1 MREGAVREKP
11 VPKGLLLYSTKE
23 PAEGAQTTFDPV
35 EQDKAL
41 AAIHT
46 RAVDDALFVWI
57 CHDVNPRGLSAKV
70 KPFSAAN
77 SWYVDLTAVD
87 VA

>member
-1 MREGAVREKP
+1 MA
-11 VPKGLLLYSTKE
+11 PKGFNWGGWSHPDYDALVKK
-23 PAEGAQTTFDPV
+23 AQTTFDPV

-57 CHDVNPRGLSAKV
+57 CHDVNLADSPPR
-70 KPFSAAN
+70 
-77 SWYVDLTAVD
+77 
-87 VA
+87 